1 MYTPLYNTWGSTGL
15 SCSRL
20 YHTLQLKT
28 EELHGHCSPFTF
40 FNMALDAK
48 DMPLVAAQHNS
59 PRPAMECSSART
71 VICFLVSLLGV
82 WCKPKLEQCAKLRQ
96 CPVKGDTIQ
105 SVTMGKQ
112 DTEDSTVNQNGLCAK
127 SGQEGSSVWPKSNK
141 GKRISQE
148 FSYGDLMEGACRCR
162 YDMKSNWRNNGGTI
176 TSSDRRTSGAGLN
189 LHFFMAILLST
200 NKLTPEKT

>member
-1 MYTPLYNTWGSTGL
+1 
-15 SCSRL
+15 
-20 YHTLQLKT
+20 
-28 EELHGHCSPFTF
+28 
-40 FNMALDAK
+40 MALDAK

-59 PRPAMECSSART
+59 PRLAMQCSSART

-96 CPVKGDTIQ
+96 CPVKGDPIQ

-112 DTEDSTVNQNGLCAK
+112 GTEDSTVNQNGYCAK
-127 SGQEGSSVWPKSNK
+127 SGQHGNSVWPESNK
-141 GKRISQE
+141 GKWISKE
-148 FSYGDLMEGACRCR
+148 FSYDYLMEGARPVH
-162 YDMKSNWRNNGGTI
+162 DMKYKWRALNNGGTV